1 MKKRFEKMDIVTV
14 TNSQDMIRRP
24 ETMALLSDIRSLIEA
39 ARMRVSTTANV
50 EMVLLYWHIG
60 NRILKDILGMER
72 ADYGKQI
79 VQTLSGKLILE
90 YGRGYSR
97 TNLFYMI
104 RFAEVFSDLKIVQ
117 TLTGQLGWSH
127 FVQIIALDDP
137 IQRDFYAQMCRIER
151 WSTRT
156 LHAKIQGM
164 LYERTALSKKSEKL
178 IKQELAALR
187 EEDLM
192 TPDLVF
198 RDPYFLDFLGLSDS
212 FSERD
217 LESAILRELE
227 RFLLELGT
235 DFTFAARQKR
245 ITVDNEDYYLDLL
258 FYHRG
263 MRRMVA
269 IELKLGKFQAQDK
282 GQMELYLRWLD
293 KYEKRT
299 GEESPLGL
307 ILCAEKTAEHV
318 ELLQLENTGI
328 RVAEYLTELPP
339 RRLLEGK
346 LHEAIRIA
354 HEQIAVHDFK
364 RLEE

>member
-1 MKKRFEKMDIVTV
+1 MNKRYTKTNIVAI
-14 TNSQDMIRRP
+14 TNTQDMLTIP
-24 ETMALLSDIRSLIEA
+24 ETTALLSDICSLIEA
-39 ARMRVSTTANV
+39 ARRRVSTTANA

-60 NRILKDILGMER
+60 DRIRKDILGMER
-72 ADYGKQI
+72 ADYGKQ
-79 VQTLSGKLILE
+79 
-90 YGRGYSR
+90 
-97 TNLFYMI
+97 
-104 RFAEVFSDLKIVQ
+104 IVQ

-137 IQRDFYAQMCRIER
+137 LKRDFYAEMCRIER

-164 LYERTALSKKSEKL
+164 LYERTALTKKSEKL
-178 IKQELAALR
+178 ITQELAALR
-187 EEDLM
+187 DEDRM

-217 LESAILRELE
+217 QESAILRELE

-235 DFTFAARQKR
+235 DFTFVARQKR
-245 ITVDNEDYYLDLL
+245 ITIDSEDYYLDLL
-258 FYHRG
+258 
-263 MRRMVA
+263 
-269 IELKLGKFQAQDK
+269 E
-282 GQMELYLRWLD
+282 
-293 KYEKRT
+293 KYERRD

-318 ELLQLENTGI
+318 ELLQLETSGI

-339 RRLLEGK
+339 RPLLEAK
-346 LHEAIRIA
+346 LHEVIRLA
-354 HEQIAVHDFK
+354 REQIAAREVSG
-364 RLEE
+364 LERK